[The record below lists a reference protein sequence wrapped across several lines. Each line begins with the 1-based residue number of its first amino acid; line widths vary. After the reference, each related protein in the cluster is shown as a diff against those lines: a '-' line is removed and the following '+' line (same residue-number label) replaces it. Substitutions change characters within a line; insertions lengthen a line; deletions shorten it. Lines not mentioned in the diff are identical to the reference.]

1 MNKYLREIH
10 DSSESAAKNSA
21 QILEKL
27 AVMQDSLLQLSEA
40 VKSLL
45 PTDVRI
51 PVSAEATLA
60 AQGAGVLETEVSSDG
75 KAVELQKMM
84 DDKAKRA
91 TTDVDIVASHAVRK

>member
-27 AVMQDSLLQLSEA
+27 AAMQDSLLPFSEV

-45 PTDVRI
+45 PSNVRI
-51 PVSAEATLA
+51 PASVEATLA
-60 AQGAGVLETEVSSDG
+60 AQGAGVLENKAPVDG
-75 KAVELQKMM
+75 KAVELQKVM

-91 TTDVDIVASHAVRK
+91 TTDVDIAASHAVRK